1 MTPRLLDQAV
11 KLTNEGTRLL
21 VLGRED
27 RAINEFK
34 TALETMRE
42 IGLSGRHPKLAA
54 AQPQDWQ
61 RAYSSFGAQASSL
74 LADISEEQPQYASLV
89 RLSSPPAATGGD
101 HSFFFVYSQALKVN
115 ISVGMDHGA
124 DMDTLISAII
134 IFNMALLYHLK
145 GTREQNAA
153 SKHHAKSMRLYAL
166 SLELLKNQKNSSSY
180 HEDVVLL
187 QVACWNNMS
196 HISYEQ
202 ADVDRALLQL
212 CEVQWLLRMMD
223 DRPSHFTEEDMGRFM
238 LNGMFM
244 HALSTA
250 RAA

>member
-1 MTPRLLDQAV
+1 MTRFLDQAV

-34 TALETMRE
+34 TAHETMRK

-61 RAYSSFGAQASSL
+61 RACSSFGAQASSL
-74 LADISEEQPQYASLV
+74 LADRSAEQPQYASPV
-89 RLSSPPAATGGD
+89 RLPSPPAATGGD
-101 HSFFFVYSQALKVN
+101 HSSFFVYSQALNVN

-124 DMDTLISAII
+124 DTDTLISAII
-134 IFNMALLYHLK
+134 IFNLALLYHLK

-153 SKHHAKSMRLYAL
+153 SKHHAKSMRLYAM
-166 SLELLKNQKNSSSY
+166 SLELLKNLNNSSSY

-187 QVACWNNMS
+187 LVACWNNMS

-202 ADVDRALLQL
+202 ADVDSALLQL
-212 CEVQWLLRMMD
+212 SELQWLLRMID
-223 DRPSHFTEEDMGRFM
+223 ARPSHFTADDMDSFM

-244 HALSTA
+244 HALLTA